1 MFFVL
6 SKALLFLLSPLT
18 WVAIALLIVLFSKNA
33 KTKNIA
39 VWITFSLFI
48 LFSNTFV
55 FLEITRLWEVPGK
68 KIEDL
73 DSCYDAAIVLTGMVE
88 YDNDLER
95 LSIRRGADRIWQAL
109 TLYHQDKV
117 NKILISGDNGYITDH
132 GLHEAK
138 QLKSLLVSWGIPKE
152 DIITEEKSRNTYEN
166 ALETKKLIDEKYP
179 QLKNNILITSGRH
192 MKRAKACFDQVGLEC
207 ETYST
212 DMYTGTSR
220 NYYWDQYIIPDFN
233 TLLEWNYLL
242 KEIIGYIV
250 YDVQD
255 YID

>member
-1 MFFVL
+1 MFFIL

-18 WVAIALLIVLFSKNA
+18 WIVAALIFVLFSKNP

-39 VWITFSLFI
+39 IWTTFSLFI
-48 LFSNTFV
+48 FFSNTFI
-55 FLEITRLWEVPGK
+55 FLEFTRLWEVPGK
-68 KIEDL
+68 KIETL

-117 NKILISGDNGYITDH
+117 KKILISGDHGYVSDR

-138 QLKSLLVSWGIPKE
+138 QLKELLVSWGIPKE

-166 ALETKKLIDEKYP
+166 AIETKKLIDDKYP

-192 MKRAKACFDQVGLEC
+192 MKRAKACFDNVGLEC

-212 DMYTGTSR
+212 DLFTGNSR

-242 KEIIGYIV
+242 KEIVGYIV